1 MTQEMWDD
9 AQKEVERELADSG
22 STTEEGSEV
31 SEETPT
37 TEGNSEVSNAEA
49 APQKSSRNTLDLEN
63 SDEVA
68 EYLTEHPEEAKDVL
82 VDMKAHQDAVKG
94 TENSKLLN
102 LQQNL
107 LNLQQQIAQ
116 REAQPQTN
124 PGEPDEYGLTPAQYD
139 ELDKIISKLPSQ
151 RVSQQAN
158 QTVQDLSVQK
168 QLDQVWETVRTE
180 YGEAFTPA
188 RQKRAERIL
197 RKANWNLN
205 DPDVVADYQEIKVE
219 MDAAKRN
226 TRTEKVQEEKN
237 TRSNAQKRVAASSS
251 QSIVP
256 STLNTEDVNV
266 LDGKGNISMDE
277 MLKTEKALRRKLDRM
292 G

>member
-9 AQKEVERELADSG
+9 AQKEVERELADS
-22 STTEEGSEV
+22 TPTDDADSENASAESSADASAPNED
-31 SEETPT
+31 SEESTD
-37 TEGNSEVSNAEA
+37 
-49 APQKSSRNTLDLEN
+49 SRNSLDLTDSDAVADYLKEN
-63 SDEVA
+63 PDDA
-68 EYLTEHPEEAKDVL
+68 ADVL
-82 VDMKAHQDAVKG
+82 KDFKRQIGGRRG
-94 TENSKLLN
+94 TELSQMNA
-102 LQQNL
+102 LQQSLIDMQSRINE
-107 LNLQQQIAQ
+107 LQ
-116 REAQPQTN
+116 QPQTN